1 VDSSAHVVTATD
13 GALWLWF
20 GLTLPAAVF
29 AAYDLARRAPVMT
42 VMKWG
47 WVLVIL
53 YTGPIGLFVYLLACR
68 EPLPK
73 THAAFVAPL
82 WKQAVG
88 STIHCVA
95 GDATGI
101 IFGALVARTLHVPM
115 VVDLAFEYVAGFAF
129 GLFVFQALF
138 MRIVTGGD
146 YWQAVRRT
154 VVPEWLS
161 MNALMGGMI
170 PVMVVLMT
178 RDPAAMRP
186 DGLRFWGVMSAAIL
200 LGATVAYPVNVWLV
214 ARRLKHGMG
223 TVYVLG
229 RGGHSPEQER
239 AGHEATVPAPPPHWE
254 QIAVTLASLGALAV
268 GLLLAARLGELFA

>member
-1 VDSSAHVVTATD
+1 VTPVD
-13 GALWLWF
+13 GALRLWF
-20 GLTLPAAVF
+20 ALTLPAAAF
-29 AAYDLARRAPVMT
+29 AAYDLARHAPVTT

-53 YTGPIGLFVYLLACR
+53 YTGPVGLFVYLLACR
-68 EPLPK
+68 EPLPT

-101 IFGALVARTLHVPM
+101 VAGALVAMRLHLPTLLDV
-115 VVDLAFEYVAGFAF
+115 AFEYAAGFAF

-138 MRIVTGGD
+138 MRSMMGGN
-146 YWQAVRRT
+146 YWRAVRRT
-154 VVPEWLS
+154 VQPEWLS

-170 PVMVVLMT
+170 QVMVGLMAGA
-178 RDPAAMRP
+178 PASLEP
-186 DGLRFWGVMSAAIL
+186 DGLRFWGVMSLAIL
-200 LGATVAYPVNVWLV
+200 VGALVAYPVNVWLV
-214 ARRLKHGMG
+214 ARHLKHGMG

-229 RGGHSPEQER
+229 RGGHAPEQDAR
-239 AGHEATVPAPPPHWE
+239 GRQGGGGAASPPPRWE
-254 QIAVTLASLGALAV
+254 RLLVTVASLGALGV
-268 GLLLAARLGELFA
+268 GLALAARFGMFT